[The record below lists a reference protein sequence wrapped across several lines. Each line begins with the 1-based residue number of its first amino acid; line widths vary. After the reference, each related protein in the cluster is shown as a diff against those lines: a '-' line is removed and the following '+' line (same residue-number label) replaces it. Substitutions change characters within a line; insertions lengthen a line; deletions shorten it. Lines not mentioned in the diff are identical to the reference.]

1 MPLESATYING
12 LDANNPTGSDTKAA
26 GDDHIRLI
34 KSTLKAT
41 FPNATGAI
49 TATQTELNFMV
60 GVTSLVQTQL
70 NTLSTD
76 KAPIASPTF
85 TGTPT
90 GPTPSLGDTSNKLA
104 TTAFVTNTLTAQPRF
119 RLKMYYF
126 GSI

>member
-26 GDDHIRLI
+26 GDDHLRLV
-34 KSTLKAT
+34 KSTVKNT
-41 FPNATGAI
+41 FPNISGAV
-49 TATQTELNFMV
+49 TADHTELSYCD
-60 GVTSLVQTQL
+60 GVTSPIQTQL

-76 KAPIASPTF
+76 KAPLASPAL

-90 GPTPSLGDTSNKLA
+90 APTQTLGDTSNKLA
-104 TTAFVTNTLTAQPRF
+104 TTAFVTNTLTAQPKF
-119 RLKMYYF
+119 RSKMYYF

>member
-1 MPLESATYING
+1 MGLESATYING

-34 KSTLKAT
+34 KSTIKAT

-49 TATQTELNFMV
+49 TATHTELNFMV
-60 GVTSLVQTQL
+60 GVTSIVQTQL

-90 GPTPSLGDTSNKLA
+90 APTQSLGDTSNKLA

>member
-1 MPLESATYING
+1 MGLESATYINS

-26 GDDHIRLI
+26 GDDHLRLI
-34 KSTLKAT
+34 KSTIKAT

-70 NTLSTD
+70 NALSAD
-76 KAPIASPTF
+76 KAPLASPAL

-119 RLKMYYF
+119 RQKMYYF

>member
-12 LDANNPTGSDTKAA
+12 LDANNPTGSDSKAA

-34 KSTLKAT
+34 KSTIKAT

-49 TATQTELNFMV
+49 TATQTEMNFMV
-60 GVTSLVQTQL
+60 GVTSLVQTQI
-70 NTLSTD
+70 NTLSSD

-119 RLKMYYF
+119 RQKMYYF